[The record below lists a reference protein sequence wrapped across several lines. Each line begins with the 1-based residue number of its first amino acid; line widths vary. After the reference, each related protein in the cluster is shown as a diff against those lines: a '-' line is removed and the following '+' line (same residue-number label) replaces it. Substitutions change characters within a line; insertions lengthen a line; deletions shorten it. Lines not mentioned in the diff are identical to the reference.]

1 MWQRQLADIP
11 ELAISPNGNL
21 LAACDWQLY
30 CLSPTGQVLWLHKR
44 DALSWGPPAVDVD
57 DNVYMCTG
65 EGELFSLTATGKLRW
80 STMLDNP
87 TCSAV
92 AYDGLSSVYVL
103 DGWNAVY
110 SFSTEGALNWKRE
123 CYPPLMRSGSRYNN
137 HAPIGGDK
145 PGIAA
150 GGTVLYADDKSDEHG
165 LYALSPAGD
174 VLWHTDELLYQYRYI
189 AELELIVSPRMCAV
203 SAQDGSL
210 LWEADLGVLYGEHPP
225 VLAADGNLWFTSSGI
240 RHDPLEDGKGLRSG
254 LHAISPEGLIVFS
267 YEMPSMAYSRPV
279 RTAPD
284 LLAFV
289 GEDGVLYLFNVV
301 HRQMLR
307 IEMSQPLARTEVAVS
322 GTRLYVGDT
331 TGRVYAI
338 DTDSLEFTD

>member
-174 VLWHTDELLYQYRYI
+174 VLWHTDELLYRYDCVS
-189 AELELIVSPRMCAV
+189 ELDLVVGSSEAV
-203 SAQDGSL
+203 SMQDGSL
-210 LWEADLGVLYGEHPP
+210 LWRVDLGHQHADDPP
-225 VLAADGNLWFTSSGI
+225 ILAADANLWFTSSSYVGGL
-240 RHDPLEDGKGLRSG
+240 PGEADGPGSG
-254 LHAISPEGLIVFS
+254 LHAISPKGKVVFT